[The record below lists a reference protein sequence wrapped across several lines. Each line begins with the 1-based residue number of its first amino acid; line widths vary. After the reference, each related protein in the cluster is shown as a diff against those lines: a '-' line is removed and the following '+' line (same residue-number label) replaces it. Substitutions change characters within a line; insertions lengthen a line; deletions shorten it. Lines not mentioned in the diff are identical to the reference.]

1 MLRPKTAASGANAVK
16 PNNSRSKPSKSTGES
31 KDEVVQD
38 LRKTIQRR
46 YLRESDA
53 AKIPDKK
60 GVGTKKLLK
69 EPKKSENTDAP
80 GTERG
85 KKRDRNGK
93 ILNQNKKSSER
104 DGAASDANSDEDVL
118 AQEMKSLGGTAE
130 DLDLLAG
137 ADSESE
143 LEGDVP
149 NKALESLDKGMK
161 NILKEIA
168 LAQGE
173 VEGDDEI
180 MSEAEEDGPDDDNG
194 APEPVDK
201 SIPTPDQKPEQTKKG
216 RKSQTQFLCEP
227 KPEWFDLSDPD
238 VDTETSPKYTIS
250 KDSID
255 QLHDYAKTLLD
266 EENSKFKDSQ
276 QSSSAQSFYNTVITS
291 GTLSDKIS
299 ALTLAV
305 QESPIHN
312 VKALETLIGLA
323 GKRSRSQ
330 AVDVL
335 RALKDLFAQGSLLP
349 SSRKLYAF
357 QAQPTL
363 VYFFRDTRNWKKGQQ
378 LPGGLEQRRLVVWAF
393 ESWLKE
399 QYFEVLKILEVWC
412 NDEIEFSKAR
422 ALSYVYELLKERPE
436 QESNLL
442 RLLVNK
448 LGDPVKK
455 IASQASYLLM
465 QLLIAHPAMKMVVVS
480 AIESDFIFRPGQSL
494 HGKYYAVVTLNQTA
508 LSAKEED
515 VAVKLL
521 DIYFGLFTGLLKT
534 DKETAPKEET
544 VQEPQSR
551 GEQRRKK
558 NKNKNKNSQ
567 PAPGQAQAEELRDK
581 LISAILTGVNRA
593 YPYTST
599 SSGTSN
605 SAFSDHLDTLFK
617 VTHSA
622 NFNTSIQSLLLIQQ
636 ISQASQHKASSDRF
650 YRVLY
655 ESLLDPRLIIAS
667 KQQLYLNLLHRALK
681 ADLHINRVRAFIK
694 RLTQVLT
701 LHEPSFICGAFFLI
715 QDLVKT
721 FPSLKSLIDEPE
733 DHEEDDVEVF
743 RDVPSAD
750 EDEDRPAATATD
762 PDTPSRHPPAADA
775 ASKSTSTY
783 DAHKRDALH
792 ANAANA
798 CLWEILPSLAHFHPS
813 VSVSAESLLAH
824 RPLSGKPDL
833 NVHSLSHFLDR
844 FVYRNPKLSHAGLRG
859 SSIMQPMAT
868 DNKDAVLLSGS
879 STARPLP
886 VNSEQFRMKK
896 SDDIAAED
904 VFFHQYFTAVKKTT
918 TGAKDGKN
926 AEKQQQQ
933 QKKKNKLR
941 DIDDDDGSVEDDE
954 DEIWKAMMASAPD
967 LEGDEFEDDDAD
979 LDLADLESADD
990 DDDDVGSDADL
1001 DLELAGEGGEDEDA
1015 HADGVDIDPAFFED
1029 DEDDLMDVDDASG
1042 PSSRGHTGARVSASA
1057 SVRVSAG
1064 GLRRDVSEFAGFE
1077 SDADS
1082 DGEKAK
1088 KKAKRGEND
1097 KTEKKKKLK
1106 NLPTFATAEEYAR
1119 MLEDDDDEDR

>member
-1 MLRPKTAASGANAVK
+1 MSRPKTAASGANAIRS
-16 PNNSRSKPSKSTGES
+16 NGSRRKPSKSHGES
-31 KDEVVQD
+31 KDEEVKD
-38 LRKTIQRR
+38 LRETIQRR
-46 YLRESDA
+46 YLREADTVKIQDEKGG
-53 AKIPDKK
+53 AKRKPLKGQKK
-60 GVGTKKLLK
+60 G
-69 EPKKSENTDAP
+69 ENADQSTT
-80 GTERG
+80 GRG
-85 KKRDRNGK
+85 KKRDRNGR
-93 ILNQNKKSSER
+93 ILSQDKKPSGR
-104 DGAASDANSDEDVL
+104 DGAAPEEEESDEDIL

-143 LEGDVP
+143 LEGDAP
-149 NKALESLDKGMK
+149 KKALESLDKGMK

-173 VEGDDEI
+173 TEDDEEVV
-180 MSEAEEDGPDDDNG
+180 SDAEEDGPDDENQ
-194 APEPVDK
+194 APELADMSK
-201 SIPTPDQKPEQTKKG
+201 PTPPDHKNEQMKKG
-216 RKSQTQFLCEP
+216 KKIQTHFLCEP
-227 KPEWFDLSDPD
+227 KPEWFDLADPD
-238 VDTETSPKYTIS
+238 VDTDASPKYTIS
-250 KDSID
+250 KDSIE
-255 QLHDYAKTLLD
+255 QLHDYAKSLLD
-266 EENSKFKDSQ
+266 EENQKFKESQ

-312 VKALETLIGLA
+312 IKALETLISLA
-323 GKRSRSQ
+323 SKRSRSQ

-363 VYFFRDTRNWKKGQQ
+363 IYFFGNTRNWKKGQQ
-378 LPGGLEQRRLVVWAF
+378 LPGGLEQRRLIVWAF

-422 ALSYVYELLKERPE
+422 AVSYVYELLKERPE

-442 RLLVNK
+442 RLLINK

-465 QLLIAHPAMKMVVVS
+465 QLLITHPAMKMVVVS

-534 DKETAPKEET
+534 DKEAAPKEEA
-544 VQEPQSR
+544 VEEPLSR
-551 GEQRRKK
+551 GEQRRK
-558 NKNKNKNSQ
+558 KNKNKNSQ

-599 SSGTSN
+599 SAGTSS
-605 SAFSDHLDTLFK
+605 SAFSDHLDTLFR

-721 FPSLKSLIDEPE
+721 FPSLKSLMDEPE
-733 DHEEDDVEVF
+733 DHDEDDVEVF
-743 RDVPSAD
+743 RDVPSED
-750 EDEDRPAATATD
+750 EDEDRPATAT
-762 PDTPSRHPPAADA
+762 TTAAEA
-775 ASKSTSTY
+775 PQRTSTY

-792 ANAANA
+792 ANASNA
-798 CLWEILPSLAHFHPS
+798 ALWEILPFLAHFHPS

-844 FVYRNPKLSHAGLRG
+844 FVYRNPKLSHTGLRG
-859 SSIMQPMAT
+859 NSIMQPMAT
-868 DNKDAVLLSGS
+868 ENKDAVLLSGTS
-879 STARPLP
+879 ARSLP
-886 VNSEQFRMKK
+886 VNSEQFRAKK
-896 SDDIAAED
+896 ADDIAAED
-904 VFFHQYFTAVKKTT
+904 VFFHQYFTAVKKSTSS
-918 TGAKDGKN
+918 KDGKN
-926 AEKQQQQ
+926 TE
-933 QKKKNKLR
+933 KKKNKLR
-941 DIDDDDGSVEDDE
+941 DIDDDGSAADDE

-979 LDLADLESADD
+979 LDLVDLES
-990 DDDDVGSDADL
+990 DDDVDSEAGM
-1001 DLELAGEGGEDEDA
+1001 ELAEDEDE
-1015 HADGVDIDPAFFED
+1015 DEVDIDPAFFED
-1029 DEDDLMDVDDASG
+1029 DDNEDLMDVDDAPG
-1042 PSSRGHTGARVSASA
+1042 TLAGGHTDSGARVKA
-1057 SVRVSAG
+1057 RVSTDKDADG
-1064 GLRRDVSEFAGFE
+1064 IPSDLSDFAGSVSHAE
-1077 SDADS
+1077 SDA
-1082 DGEKAK
+1082 EIPK
-1088 KKAKRGEND
+1088 KKAKGKKKD
-1097 KTEKKKKLK
+1097 KAEKKKKLK
-1106 NLPTFATAEEYAR
+1106 NLPTFATAEEYAK

>member
-1 MLRPKTAASGANAVK
+1 MSRPKTAASGANTVK
-16 PNNSRSKPSKSTGES
+16 ANTSRRKPSKSTGES

-46 YLRESDA
+46 YLRESDV
-53 AKIPDKK
+53 AKIQDKK
-60 GVGTKKLLK
+60 GGGNKKPRKEQKASKDTEQSGT
-69 EPKKSENTDAP
+69 
-80 GTERG
+80 GRG

-93 ILNQNKKSSER
+93 VLGQNKKSAEQ
-104 DGAASDANSDEDVL
+104 DGAAPAVNPDDEHVL

-149 NKALESLDKGMK
+149 NNALESLDKGMK

-173 VEGDDEI
+173 IEDDDEAEDDGLDGD
-180 MSEAEEDGPDDDNG
+180 SEV
-194 APEPVDK
+194 PEPVGM
-201 SIPTPDQKPEQTKKG
+201 SIPMPDQKTEQTKKG
-216 RKSQTQFLCEP
+216 RKNQIQFLCEP
-227 KPEWFDLSDPD
+227 KPEWFDVSDPD
-238 VDTETSPKYTIS
+238 IDTDTQPKYTIS

-255 QLHDYAKTLLD
+255 QLHEYAKSLLD
-266 EENSKFKDSQ
+266 EENRKFQESQ
-276 QSSSAQSFYNTVITS
+276 QSSAAQSFYNTVITS

-363 VYFFRDTRNWKKGQQ
+363 VYFFRNTRNWRQGQQ
-378 LPGGLEQRRLVVWAF
+378 LPGGLEEKRLVIWAF

-422 ALSYVYELLKERPE
+422 ALSYVYELLNERPE

-494 HGKYYAVVTLNQTA
+494 HGKYYAVVTVNQTA

-534 DKETAPKEET
+534 DKETAPNEEA

-558 NKNKNKNSQ
+558 NKNSQ
-567 PAPGQAQAEELRDK
+567 SAPGQAQAEELRDK

-599 SSGTSN
+599 SSATSN
-605 SAFSDHLDTLFK
+605 SAFSDHLDTLFR

-655 ESLLDPRLIIAS
+655 ESLLDPRLIVAS

-733 DHEEDDVEVF
+733 DHEDDDVEVF
-743 RDVPSAD
+743 RDVPSGD
-750 EDEDRPAATATD
+750 EDEDRPGTAVL
-762 PDTPSRHPPAADA
+762 AADA
-775 ASKSTSTY
+775 APKSTSTY
-783 DAHKRDALH
+783 DAHKRDPLH
-792 ANAANA
+792 ANAATA
-798 CLWEILPSLAHFHPS
+798 SLWEILPFLAHFHPS

-844 FVYRNPKLSHAGLRG
+844 FVYRNPKLSHSGLRG

-879 STARPLP
+879 TVRSLP

-918 TGAKDGKN
+918 TGAKDGK
-926 AEKQQQQ
+926 Q
-933 QKKKNKLR
+933 KKNKLR
-941 DIDDDDGSVEDDE
+941 DIDDDEGGGVEDDE

-979 LDLADLESADD
+979 LDLADLGSDD
-990 DDDDVGSDADL
+990 DDDNDVATGSDADL
-1001 DLELAGEGGEDEDA
+1001 DLEIAGDADE
-1015 HADGVDIDPAFFED
+1015 VDIDPAFFED
-1029 DEDDLMDVDDASG
+1029 DEDDLMDVDADASM
-1042 PSSRGHTGARVSASA
+1042 PSARGHTGPGDADGMPS
-1057 SVRVSAG
+1057 
-1064 GLRRDVSEFAGFE
+1064 DVSDFAGFE
-1077 SDADS
+1077 SD
-1082 DGEKAK
+1082 DGEKPK
-1088 KKAKRGEND
+1088 KKVKGGKKDSRA
-1097 KTEKKKKLK
+1097 EKKKVVK
-1106 NLPTFATAEEYAR
+1106 NLPTFATAEAYAK